1 MQAKDIMTSK
11 VISISPDQ
19 SVRDIARLFVSHRI
33 SAVPVVDEAG
43 RLMGIVSEGDLINRA
58 DAGTQHRGSWWLEF
72 LASSDD
78 RADAYVHAHG
88 RRASDV
94 MTRDV
99 VTVGETT
106 PLGEIA
112 ALLEKCRIKRVPVL
126 RDGRIVGIVSRAN
139 LLHGLVAQKVQAD
152 AARSSESDIRAA
164 IAKQL
169 DEAGIGAYQVNVIV
183 AERGVQ
189 LWGWVDSEVQ
199 VRAVQAAA
207 EAGAGVLPIENHVTV
222 MPAQV
227 KAAYAGY

>member
-1 MQAKDIMTSK
+1 MLAKDVMTTQ
-11 VISISPDQ
+11 VITVSPEQ
-19 SVRDIARLFVSHRI
+19 SVRDIARLFVAHRI
-33 SAVPVVDEAG
+33 SAVPVVDDAG
-43 RLMGIVSEGDLINRA
+43 RLAGIVSEGDLINRA
-58 DAGTQHRGSWWLEF
+58 DAGTQHRGSWWLEL
-72 LASSDD
+72 LASSND

-99 VTVGETT
+99 VTVDEAT
-106 PLGEIA
+106 PLAEIA

-126 RDGRIVGIVSRAN
+126 HDGRIVGIVSRAN
-139 LLHGLVAQKVQAD
+139 LLHGLVALKAQGDV
-152 AARSSESDIRAA
+152 ARSSAPDIRAA

-169 DEAGIGAYQVNVIV
+169 DEAGIGAYQVNVVI

-199 VRAVQAAA
+199 VRAVQTAA
-207 EAGAGVLPIENHVTV
+207 EAGAGGLPIENHVTV
-222 MPAQV
+222 MPAQA